1 MAPDDAGRIARR
13 FLQVWT
19 PGNLDLLEQLADP
32 DIVVDYAHFGEPVR
46 GVDAFRRTL
55 EESFRD
61 FPDLVTT
68 AHTVVAAGDRAA
80 VEWTYEGTHRDGELF
95 GVEPVGTRVR
105 VRGAS
110 FYRIRDGRVVEER
123 GVADILGLMVQ
134 LGALGGG

>member
-1 MAPDDAGRIARR
+1 MVDDSGRIARR

-19 PGNLDLLEQLADP
+19 PGNLDLLEKLADP
-32 DIVVDYAHFGEPVR
+32 DIVVDYAHFDEPIH

-68 AHTVVAAGDRAA
+68 VHAVVAQGDRAA
-80 VEWTYEGTHRDGELF
+80 VEWSYEGTHREGELY
-95 GVEPVGTRVR
+95 GVEPEGTRVR
-105 VRGAS
+105 VRGMS
-110 FYRIRDGRVVEER
+110 LYRVRDGRVVEER

-134 LGALGGG
+134 LGALG